1 MSKPF
6 GSFVSRR
13 VRLYPRLTFRAVSR
27 TESRIRAYCR
37 GTHARRML
45 SKSVSILLFA
55 CMSAF
60 VMGNNSCDDDTSQ
73 EEEHAMY
80 VLLSLG
86 GTGKGPVFGGVSKPQ
101 ATAPELTGTDG
112 SQTGTASFEGN
123 FTAITEPSQGLFYLA
138 RLQDC
143 SLDLITVNSD
153 SDPGTVT
160 PHYEQTL
167 HQLASLKTTADV
179 FPHGCVDKNTGISS
193 RPDVGVGGTTGKVL
207 VFAGVD
213 ETGLFVIN
221 SNNTLTEIRE
231 TSVPYA
237 SAVITAD
244 LNGDSNGD
252 LVVVNGSGA
261 PSADV
266 SVMLGNANGTFQ
278 NPVNYPIAGNY
289 SAAAVI
295 DDVNGDGKLDIIAVS
310 ADQQISVLLGKGEGT
325 FQSAQSFAAPVL
337 PGYTS
342 AASTPIINLITAD
355 VNGDGKKDVICSNG
369 LVLLGKGDG
378 TFTATAKPAFPYTA
392 GSSSEGPNLAS
403 GDLNNDGKLDLALNT
418 GTAVSTWI
426 GKGDG
431 TFTQGSGYASINDT
445 GFVTV
450 TDLDG
455 DGNADIYVGLANG
468 GIFSGD
474 DSDPNSAYVL
484 MGNGDD
490 TFQGAPALGSGG
502 YSGNNLAD
510 LNGDG
515 VPDLV
520 YNTFASVSG
529 TSAAFTVALGD
540 GKGTFTPVSTI
551 TAPDTFTI
559 NGYKFM
565 GVSKLGAT
573 SYAIADVN
581 GDDKADLVFVDNG
594 LGAINPGSGF
604 PITYP
609 YPVYFVALGN
619 GDGTFQ
625 IPVPHAFPQIAP
637 AADFDNS
644 LTVSGL
650 EIADFNRDSHADLI
664 FNYNDIAGGTGATP
678 YLQGLGVLTGKGDGT
693 FASTPILT
701 STYSS
706 TTAPAIAQV
715 PQIVNVADLNGDS
728 NPDLIVNIP
737 GPTIVNFQAQT
748 QLQVYLSNGDGT
760 FKPPST
766 IAIGADAYATV
777 LADFNKDGKPD
788 LAALT
793 ENSASQAALAISL
806 GKGDGTFAA
815 AVMSNLAGGDAIRSS
830 ELAAADFD
838 DDGNIDLALIDS
850 NDFSGIFYGK
860 GAGTFTSVPFNG
872 NLVPKDL
879 INVAAGAGVAV
890 AVDLNK
896 DGKPDI
902 LAGNVSLLNIYGA
915 APVVVT
921 GTAATATTLSASATT
936 IAAGSSVTFTAQV
949 TPTGSGTPTGTVT
962 FLNGSTS
969 LGVGTLNAS
978 GKATYSTSSLAA
990 GSYSVTAA
998 YGGDVTFAPSTS
1010 SAVALT
1016 VTGAGATSDFTLAES
1031 AAKLTIASGKSGT
1044 DTISVTPLNGFNQLT
1059 SFACSGLPSGAAC
1072 SFSPASVTPSGT
1084 AASSSTMT
1092 ITTTAASSR
1101 NLSPWPFA
1109 GGGIAF
1115 AFGVFFV
1122 TDRKRLPNLLG
1133 LMLLL
1138 LGIGGIASGCGGSSS
1153 KPSGTPTGTS
1163 TVTVTATSGTG
1174 ATALSHTATLSLT
1187 IQ

>member
-6 GSFVSRR
+6 GSFLSRC
-13 VRLYPRLTFRAVSR
+13 VRFSPGLTFLAASR
-27 TESRIRAYCR
+27 TQRRLRAYCS
-37 GTHARRML
+37 GTRARRLL

-55 CMSAF
+55 CMS
-60 VMGNNSCDDDTSQ
+60 VILMGNDSCNVTDDA
-73 EEEHAMY
+73 EEEHALL
-80 VLLSLG
+80 VLISLG
-86 GTGKGPVFGGVSKPQ
+86 GTGKGPVFGGVSKAH

-123 FTAITEPSQGLFYLA
+123 FTAITEPSQGLFLLA
-138 RLQDC
+138 RMKDC
-143 SLDLITVNSD
+143 SLDLITVNSN
-153 SDPGTVT
+153 SDPGTAT

-193 RPDVGVGGTTGKVL
+193 RPEVGVGHTTGNVL

-213 ETGLFVIN
+213 ATGLFVIN
-221 SNNTLTEIRE
+221 SNNKLTEIRE

-237 SAVITAD
+237 SAVVTAD

-261 PSADV
+261 PNAFVSA
-266 SVMLGNANGTFQ
+266 MLGNADGTFQ

-289 SAAAVI
+289 STAAVI
-295 DDVNGDGKLDIIAVS
+295 DDVNGDGKLDIVAVS
-310 ADQQISVLLGKGEGT
+310 ADQQISVLLGKGDGT

-342 AASTPIINLITAD
+342 AASTPIVNLITAD

-418 GTAVSTWI
+418 GTAVSTWL

-468 GIFSGD
+468 GLFSGD

-484 MGNGDD
+484 MGNGDG
-490 TFQGAPALGSGG
+490 TFQGAPALSSGA

-510 LNGDG
+510 VNGDG

-520 YNTFASVSG
+520 YNTFTSVSG

-551 TAPDTFTI
+551 TAPDSFTI
-559 NGYKFM
+559 NGYKFT

-573 SYAIADVN
+573 SYAVADVN

-594 LGAINPGSGF
+594 LTAINPGSGL
-604 PITYP
+604 PITYA

-625 IPVPHAFPQIAP
+625 APVPHAFPQIAP

-650 EIADFNRDSHADLI
+650 QIADFNRDSHADLI

-706 TTAPAIAQV
+706 TTAPTIAQV

-737 GPTIVNFQAQT
+737 GTTIVNFQVQT

-760 FKPPST
+760 FKPPTT

-777 LADFNKDGKPD
+777 LGDFNKDGKPD
-788 LAALT
+788 LAVLAET
-793 ENSASQAALAISL
+793 SAGQAELAVSL

-815 AVMSNLAGGDAIRSS
+815 AVISNLAGGDAIRSS

-838 DDGNIDLALIDS
+838 DAGNIDLALFDS
-850 NDFSGIFYGK
+850 NDFSGVFYGK
-860 GAGTFTSVPFNG
+860 GDGTFTSVPFNG
-872 NLVPKDL
+872 NFVPKDL
-879 INVAAGAGVAV
+879 INVAAGGGAAV

-902 LAGNVSLLNIYGA
+902 LAGNVSLLNIYGS
-915 APVVVT
+915 APVVT
-921 GTAATATTLSASATT
+921 GPAATTTTLTASAAT

-962 FLNGSTS
+962 FLNGTTS
-969 LGVGTLNAS
+969 LGTGTLNA
-978 GKATYSTSSLAA
+978 GGQATYSTSSLAA
-990 GSYSVTAA
+990 GSYSVTAT
-998 YGGDVTFAPSTS
+998 YGGDTTFAASTS

-1016 VTGAGATSDFTLAES
+1016 VTGAGVGSDFTLAAS
-1031 AAKLTIASGKSGT
+1031 VGKLTIAAGKSGT
-1044 DTISVTPLNGFNQLT
+1044 DTITVTPMSGFNQAT
-1059 SFACSGLPSGAAC
+1059 SFACSGLPAAAAC
-1072 SFSPASVTPSGT
+1072 SFSPASVTPNG
-1084 AASSSTMT
+1084 AAASSTMT
-1092 ITTTAASSR
+1092 ITTAAASGR
-1101 NLSPWPFA
+1101 NVNPWPFA
-1109 GGGIAF
+1109 GGGVAF
-1115 AFGVFFV
+1115 AMGLFLVRG
-1122 TDRKRLPNLLG
+1122 RKHLPNVLG
-1133 LMLLL
+1133 LVLLL
-1138 LGIGGIASGCGGSSS
+1138 LGIGGMASGCGGSSS
-1153 KPSGTPTGTS
+1153 AKSSGTPAGTS
-1163 TVTVTATSGTG
+1163 TVTITATSGTG
-1174 ATALSHTATLSLT
+1174 TTALSHTTTLSLT

>member
-6 GSFVSRR
+6 GSFLGRCA
-13 VRLYPRLTFRAVSR
+13 RLYPRLTFRAASR
-27 TESRIRAYCR
+27 TERRIRTYCS
-37 GTHARRML
+37 GTRARRLL

-55 CMSAF
+55 CMS
-60 VMGNNSCDDDTSQ
+60 VILMGNDSCNVTETA
-73 EEEHAMY
+73 EEEHALL
-80 VLLSLG
+80 VLISLG
-86 GTGKGPVFGGVSKPQ
+86 GTGKGPVFGGVSKPH
-101 ATAPELTGTDG
+101 ATAPELIGTDG
-112 SQTGTASFEGN
+112 SQTGTASFAGN
-123 FTAITEPSQGLFYLA
+123 FTSITEPSQGLFYLA
-138 RLQDC
+138 RLKDC
-143 SLDLITVNSD
+143 SLDLITVNSN

-167 HQLASLKTTADV
+167 HQLASLKTTAGV
-179 FPHGCVDKNTGISS
+179 FPHGCVDTNTGISS
-193 RPDVGVGGTTGKVL
+193 RPDVGVGHTTGNVL

-213 ETGLFVIN
+213 ATGLFVIN
-221 SNNTLTEIRE
+221 SNNMLTEIRE

-237 SAVITAD
+237 SAVVTAD
-244 LNGDSNGD
+244 LNGDGNGD
-252 LVVVNGSGA
+252 LVVVNGNA
-261 PSADV
+261 TSADV
-266 SVMLGNANGTFQ
+266 SVMLGSADGSFQ

-289 SAAAVI
+289 STAAVI
-295 DDVNGDGKLDIIAVS
+295 DDVNGDGKLDIVAVS
-310 ADQQISVLLGKGEGT
+310 ADQQISVLLGKGDGT

-342 AASTPIINLITAD
+342 AASTPIVNLITAD

-378 TFTATAKPAFPYTA
+378 TFTAMAKPAFPYTA

-431 TFTQGSGYASINDT
+431 TFTQGSSYASINDT

-455 DGNADIYVGLANG
+455 DGEADIYVGFANG

-510 LNGDG
+510 VNGDG

-573 SYAIADVN
+573 SYAVADVN

-625 IPVPHAFPQIAP
+625 APVPHAFPQIAP

-678 YLQGLGVLTGKGDGT
+678 YLQGLGVLAGKGDGT

-706 TTAPAIAQV
+706 TTAPAIALV

-728 NPDLIVNIP
+728 NPDLIVNSP
-737 GPTIVNFQAQT
+737 GTTIVNFQAQT
-748 QLQVYLSNGDGT
+748 QLQVYVSNGDGT

-766 IAIGADAYATV
+766 IAIGAAAYATV

-788 LAALT
+788 LAVLAET
-793 ENSASQAALAISL
+793 GPGQAELAVSL

-815 AVMSNLAGGDAIRSS
+815 AVISNLAGGDAIRSS

-838 DDGNIDLALIDS
+838 DDGNIDLALFDS

-860 GAGTFTSVPFNG
+860 GDGTFTSVPLNG
-872 NLVPKDL
+872 NIVPKDL
-879 INVAAGAGVAV
+879 INVAAGGLVAV

-969 LGVGTLNAS
+969 LGAGTLDSS

-990 GSYSVTAA
+990 GSYSVTAT
-998 YGGDVTFAPSTS
+998 YGGDATFAASTS

-1016 VTGAGATSDFTLAES
+1016 VTGAGAGSDFTLAAS
-1031 AAKLTIASGKSGT
+1031 VGKLTIAAGKSGT
-1044 DTISVTPLNGFNQLT
+1044 DTISVTPMNGFNQAT
-1059 SFACSGLPSGAAC
+1059 SFACSGLPAAAGC
-1072 SFSPASVTPSGT
+1072 SFSPASVTPNG
-1084 AASSSTMT
+1084 AAASSTMT
-1092 ITTTAASSR
+1092 IITAAASGR
-1101 NLSPWPFA
+1101 NVSPWPFA
-1109 GGGIAF
+1109 GGGVAF
-1115 AFGVFFV
+1115 AMGLFLVRG
-1122 TDRKRLPNLLG
+1122 RKHLPNVLG
-1133 LMLLL
+1133 LVLLL
-1138 LGIGGIASGCGGSSS
+1138 LGIGGMASGCGGSSS
-1153 KPSGTPTGTS
+1153 TKSSGTPAGTS
-1163 TVTVTATSGTG
+1163 TVTITATSGTG
-1174 ATALSHTATLSLT
+1174 TTALSHTTTLSLT

>member
-6 GSFVSRR
+6 GSFVSRC
-13 VRLYPRLTFRAVSR
+13 VRLYPRLTFQAASR
-27 TESRIRAYCR
+27 TERRVRAYCS
-37 GTHARRML
+37 GTGGRRLL

-55 CMSAF
+55 CMS
-60 VMGNNSCDDDTSQ
+60 VILMGNDSCNVTDDE
-73 EEEHAMY
+73 EEEHAML

-86 GTGKGPVFGGVSKPQ
+86 GTGKGPVFGGVSKPH

-123 FTAITEPSQGLFYLA
+123 FTAITEPSQGLFLLA
-138 RLQDC
+138 RLKDC

-153 SDPGTVT
+153 SDPGTAT

-167 HQLASLKTTADV
+167 HQLASLKTTAGV
-179 FPHGCVDKNTGISS
+179 FPRGCVDKNTGISS
-193 RPDVGVGGTTGKVL
+193 RPEVGVGGTTGKVL

-213 ETGLFVIN
+213 ATGLFVFN

-231 TSVPYA
+231 TSLPYA
-237 SAVITAD
+237 SAVATAN
-244 LNGDSNGD
+244 LNGDGNGD
-252 LVVVNGSGA
+252 LVVVNGSAA
-261 PSADV
+261 PNAFVSA
-266 SVMLGNANGTFQ
+266 MLGNADGTFQ

-289 SAAAVI
+289 STAAVI
-295 DDVNGDGKLDIIAVS
+295 DDVNGDGKLDIVAVS
-310 ADQQISVLLGKGEGT
+310 ADQQISVLLGKGDGT

-342 AASTPIINLITAD
+342 AASTPIANLITAD
-355 VNGDGKKDVICSNG
+355 VNGDGKLDVICSNG

-418 GTAVSTWI
+418 GTAISTWI

-431 TFTQGSGYASINDT
+431 TFTQGSGYAAINDT

-468 GIFSGD
+468 GLFSGD

-484 MGNGDD
+484 MGNGDG
-490 TFQGAPALGSGG
+490 TFQGAPALNSGA

-529 TSAAFTVALGD
+529 TSAAFTVALGN

-559 NGYKFM
+559 NGYKFT

-573 SYAIADVN
+573 SYAVADVN

-594 LGAINPGSGF
+594 LTAINPGSGL
-604 PITYP
+604 PITYA

-625 IPVPHAFPQIAP
+625 APVPHAFPQIAP
-637 AADFDNS
+637 AADFDIS

-650 EIADFNRDSHADLI
+650 EIADFNRDSHADLL
-664 FNYNDIAGGTGATP
+664 FNYNDSAGGTGATP

-706 TTAPAIAQV
+706 TTAPIALV
-715 PQIVNVADLNGDS
+715 PQILNVADLIGDS
-728 NPDLIVNIP
+728 NLDLIVNVP
-737 GPTIVNFQAQT
+737 GTTIVNFQLQT
-748 QLQVYLSNGDGT
+748 QLQVFLSNGDGT

-788 LAALT
+788 LAVLAET
-793 ENSASQAALAISL
+793 GPGQAELAISL

-815 AVMSNLAGGDAIRSS
+815 AAISNLDGGDAIRSS
-830 ELAAADFD
+830 GLAGADFD

-850 NDFSGIFYGK
+850 SDFSGVFYGK
-860 GAGTFTSVPFNG
+860 GDGTFTSVPLNG
-872 NLVPKDL
+872 NIVPKDL
-879 INVAAGAGVAV
+879 INVAAGGVVAV

-902 LAGNVSLLNIYGA
+902 LAGNVSLLNIYGS
-915 APVVVT
+915 APVVT
-921 GTAATATTLSASATT
+921 GPATTATTLTASAAT
-936 IAAGSSVTFTAQV
+936 IAAGSSVTFTAHV
-949 TPTGSGTPTGTVT
+949 TPTGSGTPTGAVT
-962 FLNGSTS
+962 FLNGTTS
-969 LGVGTLNAS
+969 LGTGTLNA
-978 GKATYSTSSLAA
+978 GGQATYSTSSLAA
-990 GSYSVTAA
+990 GSYSVAA
-998 YGGDVTFAPSTS
+998 TYGGDTTFAASTS

-1016 VTGAGATSDFTLAES
+1016 VTGAGAGSDFTV
-1031 AAKLTIASGKSGT
+1031 AASVGKLTIAAGKSGT
-1044 DTISVTPLNGFNQLT
+1044 DTISVTPMNGFNQAT
-1059 SFACSGLPSGAAC
+1059 SFSCSGLPSGAAC
-1072 SFSPASVTPSGT
+1072 SFSPATVTPNG
-1084 AASSSTMT
+1084 AAASSTMT
-1092 ITTTAASSR
+1092 ITTAVASGR
-1101 NLSPWPFA
+1101 NVSPWPFA
-1109 GGGIAF
+1109 GGGVAF
-1115 AFGVFFV
+1115 AMGLFLVRG
-1122 TDRKRLPNLLG
+1122 RKHLPNVLG
-1133 LMLLL
+1133 LVLLL
-1138 LGIGGIASGCGGSSS
+1138 LGIGGMASGCGGSSS
-1153 KPSGTPTGTS
+1153 TKSSGTPAGTS
-1163 TVTVTATSGTG
+1163 TVTITATSGTG
-1174 ATALSHTATLSLT
+1174 TTALSHTTTLSLT

>member
-6 GSFVSRR
+6 GSFVSRC
-13 VRLYPRLTFRAVSR
+13 VRLYPRLTFQAASR
-27 TESRIRAYCR
+27 TERRVRAYCS
-37 GTHARRML
+37 GTGGRRLL

-55 CMSAF
+55 CMS
-60 VMGNNSCDDDTSQ
+60 VILMGNDSCNVTDDE
-73 EEEHAMY
+73 EEEHAML

-86 GTGKGPVFGGVSKPQ
+86 GTGKGPVFGGVSKPH

-123 FTAITEPSQGLFYLA
+123 FTAITEPSQGLFLLA
-138 RLQDC
+138 RLKDC

-153 SDPGTVT
+153 SDPGTAT

-167 HQLASLKTTADV
+167 HQLASLKTTAGV
-179 FPHGCVDKNTGISS
+179 FPRGCVDKNTGISS
-193 RPDVGVGGTTGKVL
+193 RPEVGVGGTTGKVL

-213 ETGLFVIN
+213 ATGLFVFN

-231 TSVPYA
+231 TSLPYA
-237 SAVITAD
+237 SAVATAN
-244 LNGDSNGD
+244 LNGDGNGD
-252 LVVVNGSGA
+252 LVVVNGSAA
-261 PSADV
+261 PNAFVSA
-266 SVMLGNANGTFQ
+266 MLGNADGTFQ

-289 SAAAVI
+289 STAAVI
-295 DDVNGDGKLDIIAVS
+295 DDVNGDGKLDIVAVS
-310 ADQQISVLLGKGEGT
+310 ADQQISVLLGKGDGT

-342 AASTPIINLITAD
+342 AASTPIANLITAD
-355 VNGDGKKDVICSNG
+355 VNGDGKLDVICSNG

-418 GTAVSTWI
+418 GTAISTWI

-431 TFTQGSGYASINDT
+431 TFTQGSGYAAINDT

-468 GIFSGD
+468 GLFSGD

-484 MGNGDD
+484 MGNGDG
-490 TFQGAPALGSGG
+490 TFQGAPALNSGA

-529 TSAAFTVALGD
+529 TSAAFTVALGN

-559 NGYKFM
+559 NGYKFT

-573 SYAIADVN
+573 SYAVADVN

-594 LGAINPGSGF
+594 LTAINPGSGL
-604 PITYP
+604 PITYA

-625 IPVPHAFPQIAP
+625 APVPHAFPQIAP
-637 AADFDNS
+637 AADFDIS

-650 EIADFNRDSHADLI
+650 EIADFNRDSHADLL
-664 FNYNDIAGGTGATP
+664 FNYNDSAGGTGATP

-706 TTAPAIAQV
+706 TTAPIALV
-715 PQIVNVADLNGDS
+715 PQILNVADLIGDS
-728 NPDLIVNIP
+728 NLDLIVNVP
-737 GPTIVNFQAQT
+737 GTTIVNFQLQT
-748 QLQVYLSNGDGT
+748 QLQVFLSNGDGT

-788 LAALT
+788 LAVLAET
-793 ENSASQAALAISL
+793 GPGQAELAISL

-815 AVMSNLAGGDAIRSS
+815 AAISNLDGGDAIRSS
-830 ELAAADFD
+830 GLAGADFD

-850 NDFSGIFYGK
+850 SDFSGVFYGK
-860 GAGTFTSVPFNG
+860 GDGTFTSVPLNG
-872 NLVPKDL
+872 NIVPKDL
-879 INVAAGAGVAV
+879 INVAAGGVVAV

-902 LAGNVSLLNIYGA
+902 LAGNVSLLNIYGS
-915 APVVVT
+915 APVVT
-921 GTAATATTLSASATT
+921 GPATTATTLTASAAT
-936 IAAGSSVTFTAQV
+936 IAAGSSVTFTAHV

-962 FLNGSTS
+962 FLNGTTS
-969 LGVGTLNAS
+969 LGTGTLNA
-978 GKATYSTSSLAA
+978 GGQATYSTSSLAA
-990 GSYSVTAA
+990 GSYSVAA
-998 YGGDVTFAPSTS
+998 TYGGDTTFAASTS

-1016 VTGAGATSDFTLAES
+1016 VTGAGAGSDFTV
-1031 AAKLTIASGKSGT
+1031 AASVGKLTIAAGKSGT
-1044 DTISVTPLNGFNQLT
+1044 DTISVTPMNGFNQAT
-1059 SFACSGLPSGAAC
+1059 SFSCSGLPSGAAC
-1072 SFSPASVTPSGT
+1072 SFSPATVTPNG
-1084 AASSSTMT
+1084 AAASSTMT
-1092 ITTTAASSR
+1092 ITTAVASGR
-1101 NLSPWPFA
+1101 NVSPWPFA
-1109 GGGIAF
+1109 GGGVAF
-1115 AFGVFFV
+1115 AMGLFLVRG
-1122 TDRKRLPNLLG
+1122 RKHLPNVLG
-1133 LMLLL
+1133 LVLLL
-1138 LGIGGIASGCGGSSS
+1138 LGIGGMASGCGGSSS
-1153 KPSGTPTGTS
+1153 TKSSGTPAGTS
-1163 TVTVTATSGTG
+1163 TVTITATSGTG
-1174 ATALSHTATLSLT
+1174 TTALSHTTTLSLT

>member
-6 GSFVSRR
+6 GSFLSRC
-13 VRLYPRLTFRAVSR
+13 VRLYPRLTFRAASR
-27 TESRIRAYCR
+27 TECRVRAYCS
-37 GTHARRML
+37 GTRTRRLL

-55 CMSAF
+55 CMS
-60 VMGNNSCDDDTSQ
+60 VILMGNDSCNVAKTA
-73 EEEHAMY
+73 EEEHALR
-80 VLLSLG
+80 VLISLG
-86 GTGKGPVFGGVSKPQ
+86 GTGKGPVFGGVSKPH

-123 FTAITEPSQGLFYLA
+123 FTTITEPSQGLFLLA
-138 RLQDC
+138 RLKDC

-153 SDPGTVT
+153 SDPGTAT

-179 FPHGCVDKNTGISS
+179 FPHGCVDTNTGISS
-193 RPDVGVGGTTGKVL
+193 RPEVGVGGTTGKVL

-213 ETGLFVIN
+213 ATGLFVFN
-221 SNNTLTEIRE
+221 SNNSLTEIRE
-231 TSVPYA
+231 ISVPNA

-244 LNGDSNGD
+244 VNGDGNGD

-266 SVMLGNANGTFQ
+266 SVMLGNADGTFQ

-289 SAAAVI
+289 STAAVI
-295 DDVNGDGKLDIIAVS
+295 DDVNGDGKLDIVAVS
-310 ADQQISVLLGKGEGT
+310 ADQQISVLLGKGDGT

-342 AASTPIINLITAD
+342 AASTPIVNLITAD

-378 TFTATAKPAFPYTA
+378 TFTAAAKPAFPYTA

-418 GTAVSTWI
+418 GTAISTWI

-468 GIFSGD
+468 GLFSGD

-484 MGNGDD
+484 MGNGDG
-490 TFQGAPALGSGG
+490 TFQGAPALSSGA

-529 TSAAFTVALGD
+529 TSAAFTVALSD

-559 NGYKFM
+559 NGYKFT

-573 SYAIADVN
+573 SYAVADVN

-594 LGAINPGSGF
+594 LTAINPGSGF
-604 PITYP
+604 PITYT

-625 IPVPHAFPQIAP
+625 APVPHAFPQIAP
-637 AADFDNS
+637 PADFDNS
-644 LTVSGL
+644 LTVAGL
-650 EIADFNRDSHADLI
+650 EIADFNRDGHADLI

-706 TTAPAIAQV
+706 TTAPAVALV

-728 NPDLIVNIP
+728 NPDLIVNVVS
-737 GPTIVNFQAQT
+737 GTIVNFQAPT
-748 QLQVYLSNGDGT
+748 QLQVFLSNGDGT
-760 FKPPST
+760 FKPPT
-766 IAIGADAYATV
+766 TVPIGVDAYATA

-793 ENSASQAALAISL
+793 ENSAGQAALAISL

-815 AVMSNLAGGDAIRSS
+815 TVIANIAGGDAIRSS

-838 DDGNIDLALIDS
+838 DDGNIDLALFDA

-860 GAGTFTSVPFNG
+860 GDGTFTSVPLNG
-872 NLVPKDL
+872 NIVPKDL
-879 INVAAGAGVAV
+879 INVVGGGGLAV

-902 LAGNVSLLNIYGA
+902 LAGSVSLLNIYGS
-915 APVVVT
+915 APVVT
-921 GTAATATTLSASATT
+921 GPAATATTLTASAAT
-936 IAAGSSVTFTAQV
+936 IAAGSSVTFTAHV

-962 FLNGSTS
+962 FLNGATS
-969 LGVGTLNAS
+969 LGTGTLNS
-978 GKATYSTSSLAA
+978 GGQATFSTSSLAA

-998 YGGDVTFAPSTS
+998 YGGDGTFAASTS
-1010 SAVALT
+1010 PAVVLT
-1016 VTGAGATSDFTLAES
+1016 VTGAGVGSDFTLAAS
-1031 AAKLTIASGKSGT
+1031 VGKLTIASGKSGT
-1044 DTISVTPLNGFNQLT
+1044 DTISVTPMNGFNQAT
-1059 SFACSGLPSGAAC
+1059 SFACSGLPAAAGC
-1072 SFSPASVTPSGT
+1072 SFSPASVTPNG
-1084 AASSSTMT
+1084 AAASSTMT
-1092 ITTTAASSR
+1092 ITTAAASGR
-1101 NLSPWPFA
+1101 NVSTWPFA
-1109 GGGIAF
+1109 GGGVAF
-1115 AFGVFFV
+1115 AIGLFFV
-1122 TDRKRLPNLLG
+1122 RGRKHLQNVLG
-1133 LMLLL
+1133 LVLLL
-1138 LGIGGIASGCGGSSS
+1138 LGIGGMASGCGGSSS
-1153 KPSGTPTGTS
+1153 TKSSGTPAGTS
-1163 TVTVTATSGTG
+1163 TVTITATSGTG
-1174 ATALSHTATLSLT
+1174 TTALSHTTTLSLT